1 MNRSI
6 VICAYGVALSVMA
19 PAMAQE
25 EDQAP
30 PASTEQQP
38 VAPGAFSGFY
48 LGMGGG
54 AVILDTKSDEGRTNA
69 AYGHDY
75 GLLGG
80 YGTQLPG
87 TRIYLGAELHGQFG
101 VGDLETAE
109 TTERQTAGTTTVTI
123 QRGSQETWGA
133 SGLFGVVTSPA
144 MMIYGRGGYSWAN
157 LGASA
162 TDPTMG
168 GDPARSSADSSGVHY
183 GIGADAILTS
193 KLTLRTEWLQ
203 TQLDTLPAVAAA
215 PSAAG
220 APPAAVSPRLE
231 PRLNQFQLSLLWRFG
246 GAEPAPPAANAAIK
260 NGVYFGFGSGYQA
273 SSHTNN
279 DVCATGQTCD
289 LLYQGR
295 LAVNGINAQGYIGF
309 GVAAGEK
316 YYAAVEAGYGR
327 LLRDNTTQTYDDA
340 STSRVDIKNELAG
353 SLIVGRL
360 FRPDL
365 MAYLRLGYQRGSF
378 NYRHHSP
385 SGRSSDSK
393 KLDAFVFGIGTETA
407 LPRGLF
413 ARVEWQY
420 MDYRTWRVATS
431 DSNLARTLGDQDH
444 YRLLAGVGIRL

>member
-6 VICAYGVALSVMA
+6 VICAYGVVLSVMA

-25 EDQAP
+25 EAP
-30 PASTEQQP
+30 APSASTEQQP
-38 VAPGAFSGFY
+38 AAPGAFSGFY

-54 AVILDTKSDEGRTNA
+54 AVILDTKSDRRTNA
-69 AYGHDY
+69 AHGHDY

-80 YGTQLPG
+80 YGTQLQG
-87 TRIYLGAELHGQFG
+87 TRIYLGAELQGQFG

-109 TTERQTAGTTTVTI
+109 MPTASTTVTI

-144 MMIYGRGGYSWAN
+144 MMIYGRGGYSWAS
-157 LGASA
+157 LSASA
-162 TDPTMG
+162 TDATMV
-168 GDPARSSADSSGVHY
+168 GDPARSSADSSGIHY

-215 PSAAG
+215 PSTMMGTSPA
-220 APPAAVSPRLE
+220 PAAISPRLE

-246 GAEPAPPAANAAIK
+246 GTEPAPPAANVGIN
-260 NGVYFGFGSGYQA
+260 NGVYFGFGGGYQA
-273 SSHTNN
+273 SGHTNN

-289 LLYQGR
+289 LYQGR
-295 LAVNGINAQGYIGF
+295 LAVNGINAQAYIGF
-309 GVAAGEK
+309 GVAATEK

-327 LLRDNTTQTYDDA
+327 LLRDNTTQTYNDG

-378 NYRHHSP
+378 NYQYENSA

-431 DSNLARTLGDQDH
+431 NPNLARTLGDQDH